1 MKNLTVYVFLAWSP
15 GNSGGME
22 WHPSELVVDK
32 IEQDLLDNPIF
43 NNFLVARRV
52 FETRF
57 AVNHVLTDED
67 MNELTN
73 EIDGYTPDWEVEE
86 EQKLVEASTF
96 IKYNEDLEF
105 VVTIPA

>member
-1 MKNLTVYVFLAWSP
+1 MKKLTVYIFLAWNP

-32 IEQDLLDNPIF
+32 IEQDFLNNPIF
-43 NNFLVARRV
+43 NNFLVARREFV
-52 FETRF
+52 TRF
-57 AVNHVLTDED
+57 AANHVLTDED
-67 MNELTN
+67 MEEMTN
-73 EIDGYTPDWEVEE
+73 EIDGYTPEWEVEE

-96 IKYNEDLEF
+96 IKYNEDFEF